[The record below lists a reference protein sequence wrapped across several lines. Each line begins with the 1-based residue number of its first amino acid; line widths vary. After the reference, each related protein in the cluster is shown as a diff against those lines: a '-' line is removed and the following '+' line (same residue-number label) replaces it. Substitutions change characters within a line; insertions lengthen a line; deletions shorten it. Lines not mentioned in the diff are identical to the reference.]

1 MNSLKKQ
8 IIQTIAGAT
17 TVEGLTRNS
26 VIILTA
32 AGVISGQL
40 CTEPPA
46 DQISRPQDVIP
57 ALVKSV
63 AANNA
68 PDAVHGNDGAL
79 VLEQVSIRNA
89 SGQTVKVNSLA
100 VFYDQIIGITL
111 GSIG

>member
-17 TVEGLTRNS
+17 TVEGLTKNS

-40 CTEPPA
+40 CAEPPS
-46 DQISRPQDVIP
+46 DQISCPQDVIP
-57 ALVKSV
+57 ALVESV
-63 AANNA
+63 AKSNA

-89 SGQTVKVNSLA
+89 SGQTVKVSSLA
-100 VFYDQIIGITL
+100 VFYDQIIGITR